1 MNWFTG
7 ILLYTIVWW
16 VVIFAVLPWGVRREE
31 NPQPGHA
38 DGAPKNPMLARKIAI
53 TSAISAVIWVAI
65 YLVVLY
71 DLFPI
76 SIRNP

>member
-7 ILLYTIVWW
+7 ILLYTIIWW
-16 VVIFAVLPWGVRREE
+16 VVIFAVLPWGVQREE

-38 DGAPKNPMLARKIAI
+38 AGAPKNPMLVRKVVV